1 MEYIFFILGFII
13 LIGGATL
20 LIDGAASIGR
30 RLGIPS
36 GIIGLTIV
44 AIGTSLPELII
55 NVFASA
61 NGNTDLA
68 VSNVLGSNI
77 INILVIIGITALIAP
92 IPVLKH
98 TYYRDI
104 PFSLF
109 AVGLLLFMVQGSW
122 GPGVESGLISNVD
135 GIIFLV
141 ILVLFLYIY
150 YRSSKKST
158 ADEVS
163 EKLRPAWLSVV
174 FIMTGIVG
182 LYFGGEWIVEGAVF
196 VATKLGMDE
205 ATIGLTI
212 IAMATSLPELVTS
225 IIASMKGNPEMAIGN
240 AVGSCIFNILLVLG
254 VSSLISP
261 LPFHPSSM
269 LDLIMVLVATVT
281 LVVFVYTGKGRM
293 ISRVEGGIMVMM
305 YAGYLFWA
313 LGVGR

>member
-1 MEYIFFILGFII
+1 LEYLFFILGFVI

-20 LIDGAASIGR
+20 LIDGAANIGR

-109 AVGLLLFMVQGSW
+109 AVGLLLFMVQGNWS
-122 GPGVESGLISNVD
+122 PGAESGIVSHID

-141 ILVLFLYIY
+141 ILALFLYVY
-150 YRSSKKST
+150 FRSSKKST
-158 ADEVS
+158 TVESGD
-163 EKLRPAWLSVV
+163 KIRPAWLAII
-174 FIMTGIVG
+174 FIIAGIVG

-196 VATKLGMDE
+196 VATELGMDE

-225 IIASMKGNPEMAIGN
+225 IIASLKGNPEMAIGN

-261 LPFHPSSM
+261 LPFHPGSM

-293 ISRVEGGIMVMM
+293 ISRVEGGIMVVM
-305 YAGYLFWA
+305 YVGYLGWILA
-313 LGVGR
+313 

>member
-1 MEYIFFILGFII
+1 MEYFFFILGFVI

-20 LIDGAASIGR
+20 LIDGAANIGR

-68 VSNVLGSNI
+68 ISNVLGSNI

-92 IPVLKH
+92 IPVFKH

-122 GPGVESGLISNVD
+122 VPGADSGLVNNID
-135 GIIFLV
+135 GIIFIV
-141 ILVLFLYIY
+141 ILALFLYIY
-150 YRSSKKST
+150 YRSSKKSA
-158 ADEVS
+158 ADES
-163 EKLRPAWLSVV
+163 TGKMRPAWLAVL
-174 FIMTGIVG
+174 FILLGVVG
-182 LYFGGEWIVEGAVF
+182 LYFGGEWIVSGALF
-196 VATKLGMDE
+196 VAGELGMDE

-225 IIASMKGNPEMAIGN
+225 IIASIKGNPEMAIGN

-261 LPFHPSSM
+261 LPFQSGSI
-269 LDLIMVLVATVT
+269 LDLIMVLVASVT
-281 LVVFVYTGKGRM
+281 LVVFVYTGKGRK
-293 ISRVEGGIMVMM
+293 ISRVEGALMLMM
-305 YAGYLFWA
+305 YAGYLWWI
-313 LGVGR
+313 LGV